1 MKYWRPVHSIF
12 APPPFIFVAQSSKQA
27 QSKLKA
33 QALCCAQNMGA
44 MAKNN
49 PKRKRPRPASTAD
62 GTTANGGESAW
73 SSIPGQRLSVDIAD
87 KQNNKGGASAAAVNE
102 HQESDYDNDDDNDSF
117 DDDAFLN
124 TTNWTSRHFDDDDDD
139 EAFHKTAET
148 EFWDPDPNAKSNKFD
163 ATAKMD
169 GAHDDGM
176 FLRLVST
183 RILVYTLFYCKY

>member
-1 MKYWRPVHSIF
+1 MV
-12 APPPFIFVAQSSKQA
+12 
-27 QSKLKA
+27 
-33 QALCCAQNMGA
+33 A

-49 PKRKRPRPASTAD
+49 PKRKRPRPKSAAD
-62 GTTANGGESAW
+62 SATSGESAW

-87 KQNNKGGASAAAVNE
+87 KQNADGASAAVAKE
-102 HQESDYDNDDDNDSF
+102 HQESDNDDIDDDDSF

-124 TTNWTSRHFDDDDDD
+124 TTNWTSQHYEIDDD

-183 RILVYTLFYCKY
+183 RILVSSMLFYCLLSKVLNELI

>member
-12 APPPFIFVAQSSKQA
+12 APPPFIFVGSKLKVQA

-62 GTTANGGESAW
+62 GTANGGESAW

>member
-1 MKYWRPVHSIF
+1 
-12 APPPFIFVAQSSKQA
+12 
-27 QSKLKA
+27 
-33 QALCCAQNMGA
+33 MGA

-49 PKRKRPRPASTAD
+49 PKRKRPRPASAAD

-73 SSIPGQRLSVDIAD
+73 SSIPGQRLSVDIAH
-87 KQNNKGGASAAAVNE
+87 KSGASAAAVKE
-102 HQESDYDNDDDNDSF
+102 HQESDYDDDDNDSF

-124 TTNWTSRHFDDDDDD
+124 TTNWTSRHFDDDDE

-183 RILVYTLFYCKY
+183 RILVYTLFLLQILNES

>member
-62 GTTANGGESAW
+62 GTANGGESAW

-183 RILVYTLFYCKY
+183 RILVYVLFYCKY

>member
-1 MKYWRPVHSIF
+1 
-12 APPPFIFVAQSSKQA
+12 
-27 QSKLKA
+27 
-33 QALCCAQNMGA
+33 

-49 PKRKRPRPASTAD
+49 PKRKRPRPTSAAD
-62 GTTANGGESAW
+62 GATSGESAW

-87 KQNNKGGASAAAVNE
+87 KQSAAAVAKE
-102 HQESDYDNDDDNDSF
+102 HQESDNDDDDSF

-124 TTNWTSRHFDDDDDD
+124 TTNWASQHYEIDDD

-176 FLRLVST
+176 FLRLVLCCF
-183 RILVYTLFYCKY
+183 IAY